1 MTHDDWMAL
10 TNRPDVVEKDMVKLL
25 DWFIKVVSSEVDF
38 SILCVLTDHPYQNY
52 PSGGISQLLYKDFFP
67 ASATG
72 ERLAEL
78 VFRILDEDNGGSIG
92 FPEIQKVF
100 SRGITILKLRDYFR
114 RLICATQRLSPNK
127 FSGLSESSMWTT
139 QSQLQSMSSEI
150 PSDKFG
156 QYLTASGRRST
167 TRALAR
173 T

>member
-1 MTHDDWMAL
+1 MGCGSSLARFTIKRLKQVRFKISKFSPLGGGGVSDAKLEKAHMTHDDWMAL

-25 DWFIKVVSSEVDF
+25 DWFIKVVSSE
-38 SILCVLTDHPYQNY
+38 LYVLTHRYQNY

-100 SRGITILKLRDYFR
+100 FTWGNGNGFET
-114 RLICATQRLSPNK
+114 T
-127 FSGLSESSMWTT
+127 GL
-139 QSQLQSMSSEI
+139 
-150 PSDKFG
+150 F
-156 QYLTASGRRST
+156 
-167 TRALAR
+167 
-173 T
+173 